1 MLRCRSGLVALVVLL
16 SVSPAWAVKNWYDYY
31 YNARDRLMP
40 AGKWDEAIADL
51 QQAVRLKPQS
61 ALQEQTYGLDFLDY
75 LPYYQMGLC
84 YLRKG
89 DYDAAERM
97 LEREEK
103 AGAIRKSPLYNELAK
118 RRTEA
123 QNGQRQRL
131 ARQVREAALRLQ
143 REAEEAARKGRLDE
157 ALVKLA
163 EAGTLAS
170 QLNNPEMQQAILD
183 RAARWRAEQ
192 QRLADEATRAKRLE
206 LALAEGRRLLDAD
219 DPAAALVH
227 FDAALALDAQNGVA
241 ADGKRDAQAR
251 ILASRNRQ
259 ALQAA
264 LREGKA
270 LFEAQKYE
278 EALRPLGVAAA
289 EPSMAEA
296 RELLA
301 KAQQVLENMRQQK
314 ELRGRIEALMAE
326 GDRLFAA
333 RHYPE
338 AQVRFENV
346 VQLDPAHLGAQ
357 ERLRRAEEMSGL
369 ALMSKWLPNY
379 PPSFTLLEP
388 AAPETD
394 VEEARLT
401 LVGVAHDD
409 RGLARITFEQDGRV
423 VAEIDPPPGESGN
436 PRAWRFDR
444 AFELHPGPNEI
455 TVVALD
461 VLGLERRES
470 YRVTRHLR
478 FYETGAFAPSVL
490 AGAGGLLVAGL
501 VVQRVRR
508 RRAVQR
514 RFNPYIAG
522 APVMD
527 EALFFGRR
535 KLLQRIL
542 NVLHHNSLII
552 TGERRIGKTT
562 FLYHLKRALEA
573 DDVPGY
579 RFFPVFIDLQG
590 VPEESFFYALM
601 ADVVDSLSLAP
612 ATLSALRYASEPR
625 EAYHARDFSH
635 DAHIVIGELKTRT
648 DKHVKLT
655 LLIDEVDVLNEYSE
669 QTNQRLRSIF
679 MKTFS
684 EYLVAVMSGVGIKRI
699 WKSEGSPWYN
709 FFDEIELRP
718 FDREDAEALIRTP
731 VEGIFRY
738 EPDAVEAILA
748 GSEMK
753 PYVIQKFC
761 IHAVNRMI
769 EHGRTSVALED
780 VEAVRETARFDDGT
794 ARSEPERHTLP
805 A

>member
-1 MLRCRSGLVALVVLL
+1 MVRRRVLVALVVL
-16 SVSPAWAVKNWYDYY
+16 VSAAPAWAVKNWYDHY

-40 AGKWDEAIADL
+40 AGKWDEALADL

-89 DYDAAERM
+89 DYDDAERM
-97 LEREEK
+97 FEREEK
-103 AGAIRKSPLYNELAK
+103 AGAIRKSPLYNELSK
-118 RRTEA
+118 RRAEA

-131 ARQVREAALRLQ
+131 VRQVREAALRLQ

-183 RAARWRAEQ
+183 RAARLRAEQ
-192 QRLADEATRAKRLE
+192 QRLEDDAARARRLE
-206 LALAEGRRLLDAD
+206 QALAEGRRLLEAD
-219 DPAAALVH
+219 DPATALLRFDEALTLEPHNAA
-227 FDAALALDAQNGVA
+227 AGE
-241 ADGKRDAQAR
+241 GKREAQAR

-259 ALQAA
+259 ALEAA
-264 LREGKA
+264 LREGRA
-270 LFEAQKYE
+270 LFDAQRYE

-289 EPSMAEA
+289 DPSMTAA

-314 ELRGRIEALMAE
+314 DLRGRIETLMAE
-326 GDRLFAA
+326 GDRLYAA
-333 RHYPE
+333 QRYPE

-346 VQLDPAHLGAQ
+346 LQLDPAHVAAQ
-357 ERLRRAEEMSGL
+357 ERLRRAEEMSAL
-369 ALMSKWLPNY
+369 ALMSRWLPNY

-388 AAPETD
+388 SAPESD
-394 VEEARLT
+394 VEGPRLT

-409 RGLARITFEQDGRV
+409 RGLARITFEQDGRA

-436 PRAWRFDR
+436 PRTWRFDR
-444 AFELHPGPNEI
+444 AFELRPGANEV

-461 VLGLERRES
+461 VLGLERRET
-470 YRVTRHLR
+470 YRVTRRLR

-490 AGAGGLLVAGL
+490 AGAGGLLAAGL
-501 VVQRVRR
+501 MVQRLRR

-562 FLYHLKRALEA
+562 FLYHLKRALDA
-573 DDVPGY
+573 DDVTGY

-590 VPEESFFYALM
+590 VPEESFFHALM
-601 ADVVDSLSLAP
+601 ADVVDALSLAP
-612 ATLSALRYASEPR
+612 ETLGALRYASEPR

-635 DAHIVIGELKTRT
+635 DAHLVIGDLKTRT
-648 DKHVKLT
+648 DKHVKLA

-684 EYLVAVMSGVGIKRI
+684 EHLVAVMSGVGIKRV
-699 WKSEGSPWYN
+699 WTSEGSPWYN

-769 EHGRTSVALED
+769 ENGRTWVSLED
-780 VEAVRETARFDDGT
+780 VEAVRETARFDDGP
-794 ARSEPERHTLP
+794 ARAEPAQHTVP